1 MVRVG
6 VRGNGAAS
14 GGAAAAAENAE
25 VALCVRRRRNVRAA
39 AHLAADERDEL
50 PAGSHLRAI
59 GAAGREE
66 ERRKVSWKTGQLM
79 VRVFWMRSVPA
90 DSLVWQL
97 PRLAPASLFCG
108 VNGAPRDPG

>member
-25 VALCVRRRRNVRAA
+25 VALCVRRRRNVWAA
-39 AHLAADERDEL
+39 TDLAADERDEL
-50 PAGSHLRAI
+50 PSGSHLRAI

-66 ERRKVSWKTGQLM
+66 ERRKVSWKTGSLWSG
-79 VRVFWMRSVPA
+79 VFWMRSVPGGPLSVA
-90 DSLVWQL
+90 
-97 PRLAPASLFCG
+97 
-108 VNGAPRDPG
+108 APRG